1 MDARDTLQHGHSNIL
16 MGPSSLATNTTM
28 IPPPSSAAHAANR
41 FQFSSLAP
49 PSPSPSQSQAQPQSK
64 PPDSLSAVNPFDGS
78 QSLRAGGGGFAIDP
92 SKKKRGRPR
101 KYAPDGNIAL
111 RLAPTQSPASHGGD
125 SGGGGDTSASEP
137 PAKRNR
143 GRPPGSGKRQLDALG
158 GAGGVG
164 FTPHVITVKTGED
177 IAAKIM
183 GFSQQGPRTVCI
195 LSANGA
201 ISNVTLRQPAM
212 SGGTVTYEGRF
223 EIISL
228 SGSLLLS
235 EDNGSCSRTG
245 GLSVSLAGSDG
256 RVLGGGVAG
265 MLVAAS
271 PVQIIVGSFIVEG
284 KKSNSNNLT
293 SGPSSA
299 ATPSMLNFGAPVT
312 SSPASNGG
320 SSESSDE
327 NGSSPVNRAGGLFSN
342 PSQSI
347 HNMHMYHLWSGQ
359 TSQ

>member
-16 MGPSSLATNTTM
+16 MGPSSFATNTTM

-158 GAGGVG
+158 K
-164 FTPHVITVKTGED
+164 F
-177 IAAKIM
+177 
-183 GFSQQGPRTVCI
+183 
-195 LSANGA
+195 
-201 ISNVTLRQPAM
+201 
-212 SGGTVTYEGRF
+212 
-223 EIISL
+223 
-228 SGSLLLS
+228 
-235 EDNGSCSRTG
+235 
-245 GLSVSLAGSDG
+245 
-256 RVLGGGVAG
+256 
-265 MLVAAS
+265 
-271 PVQIIVGSFIVEG
+271 
-284 KKSNSNNLT
+284 
-293 SGPSSA
+293 
-299 ATPSMLNFGAPVT
+299 
-312 SSPASNGG
+312 
-320 SSESSDE
+320 
-327 NGSSPVNRAGGLFSN
+327 
-342 PSQSI
+342 
-347 HNMHMYHLWSGQ
+347 
-359 TSQ
+359 